1 MSSAPNPAPSSRPAE
16 APDAFL
22 HRSFRL
28 LDAGQHRAWLALWSD
43 PVSYIVT
50 SARNVERGYEV
61 AIINDDRDRL
71 NGRIQSIEKLWHA
84 EKPPTRTRH
93 MVTNLECEWA
103 ADDAVLL
110 RSCFLVAATRL
121 DREVLLTG
129 CYQDELHV
137 ADGAW
142 RLLTRLAILD
152 KDTLEGGKVTFIV

>member
-1 MSSAPNPAPSSRPAE
+1 MAPADGLGMSSAPNPAPSSRPAE

-103 ADDAVLL
+103 ADDAVRYGPASSSPRPGSTGRFCLP
-110 RSCFLVAATRL
+110 VATRTNSTS
-121 DREVLLTG
+121 RTAPGG
-129 CYQDELHV
+129 C
-137 ADGAW
+137 
-142 RLLTRLAILD
+142 
-152 KDTLEGGKVTFIV
+152 